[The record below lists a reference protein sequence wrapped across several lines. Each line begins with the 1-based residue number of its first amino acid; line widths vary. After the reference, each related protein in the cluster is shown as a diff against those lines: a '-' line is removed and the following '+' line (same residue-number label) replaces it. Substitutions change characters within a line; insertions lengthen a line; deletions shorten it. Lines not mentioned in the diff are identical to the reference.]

1 MSNIKKLNEIV
12 FKIYNIYNDNYY
24 NSLNIK
30 NILLSFA
37 KNEYFKSIMKKVLND
52 NYEKTLDR
60 ITKIR
65 PKEYNFDNNLK
76 TNIDVK
82 EYEDKIS
89 ELEKKLREL
98 KALKNDKI
106 KEITLTPEFK

>member
-1 MSNIKKLNEIV
+1 MNNIKKLNEIV

-24 NSLNIK
+24 NSLNIR

-52 NYEKTLDR
+52 NYEKTLER

-65 PKEYNFDNNLK
+65 PSDYNFDNNLK

-82 EYEDKIS
+82 EYEDKII